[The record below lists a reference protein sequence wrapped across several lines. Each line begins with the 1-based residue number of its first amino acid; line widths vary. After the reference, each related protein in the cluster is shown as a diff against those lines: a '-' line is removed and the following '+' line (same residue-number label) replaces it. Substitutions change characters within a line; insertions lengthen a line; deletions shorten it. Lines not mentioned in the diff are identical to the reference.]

1 MTQITT
7 DDPLSVFDT
16 RSITEIYDEIS
27 RVYLQYPQPWVIGYS
42 GGKDSTTV
50 LQLIWKS
57 IERLPVE
64 QRQKPIYVIA
74 SDTKVET
81 PVIVDFIDTT
91 LRLVNE
97 RAAETGMPFQAQKV
111 MPTLDDSFWV
121 NLIGR
126 GYPAPT
132 TRFRWCTERMK
143 IDPANEFIQQ
153 KVTQYGEVVMVLG
166 VRKAESSTR
175 AQLMSTYQV
184 KDHLLRRHTSLR
196 GAYVYAPIADFT
208 TEDVWTYLM
217 QVPSPWGG
225 SNQELKRL
233 YRNAAQG
240 ECPLVID
247 NSTPT
252 CGNSRFGCWVCT
264 VAQKDSSMEALVDN
278 GQEWLE
284 PLLDFR
290 QFLAETVDPAKKLQ
304 YRDVRGRDGRVIIKK
319 DGTLAA
325 RTYKLATSQ
334 ATLRRLLEVER
345 QIRRDGPE
353 PNARLIDDDELL
365 EIRRLWR
372 IERQDWDD
380 TVPQIVRDHSDRALE
395 WPVDDDG
402 GFDGEQ
408 KALLATICQEHH
420 VPLDLL
426 ARLLEIERQS
436 AGMARRAGIHAEI
449 ETILGRNWRSDQ
461 ELLALA
467 GQTGPGARSRDT
479 AKISGQFELP
489 MFEDR
494 HAAS

>member
-1 MTQITT
+1 MTQIAT
-7 DDPLSVFDT
+7 DEPPSIFDT
-16 RSITEIYDEIS
+16 RSITDIYDEICD
-27 RVYLQYPQPWVIGYS
+27 VYAKYPQPWVIGYS

-50 LQLIWKS
+50 LQLIWKAL
-57 IERLPVE
+57 ERLPVE
-64 QRQKPIYVIA
+64 ERQKPVYVIA

-81 PVIVDFIDTT
+81 PVIVDFIDNT
-91 LRLVNE
+91 LRLVTQ

-132 TRFRWCTERMK
+132 TRFRWCTDRMK
-143 IDPANEFIQQ
+143 ITPANRFIEQ
-153 KVTQYGEVVMVLG
+153 KVTQHGEVVVVLG

-175 AQLMSTYQV
+175 AQLMDTYQV
-184 KDHLLRRHTSLR
+184 KDHILRRHASLR

-208 TEDVWTYLM
+208 TNDVWTYLI

-233 YRNAAQG
+233 YRNAAGG

-284 PLLDFR
+284 PLLEFR
-290 QFLAETVDPAKKLQ
+290 AFLGETVDPSKKHQ
-304 YRDVRGRDGRVIIKK
+304 YRNIRGRDGRVIYKK

-325 RTYKLATSQ
+325 RTYKLEASQ
-334 ATLRRLLEVER
+334 EMLRRLLDVEQR
-345 QIRRDGPE
+345 MRRDGPDKQ
-353 PNARLIDDDELL
+353 ARLIDDDELL

-372 IERQDWDD
+372 TERQDWED
-380 TVPQIVRDHSDRALE
+380 TAPQIVRDVSGRELD

-402 GFDGEQ
+402 GFDGTQ
-408 KALLATICQEHH
+408 KALLSGICHEYD
-420 VPLDLL
+420 VPLELV
-426 ARLLEIERQS
+426 ARLLEVERQS
-436 AGMARRAGIHAEI
+436 AGMARRAGVHQEI
-449 ETILGRNWRSDQ
+449 ASVLGQEWRSEQ
-461 ELLALA
+461 ELIAA
-467 GQTGPGARSRDT
+467 AAQAVPTGKSRSSAFVQLD
-479 AKISGQFELP
+479 
-489 MFEDR
+489 MFGDS